1 MVQTAQVSS
10 ALYHSP
16 KGFTTLGEG
25 PFYRASDSTLHWFD
39 CLATPCEL
47 YILPVDPDTGA
58 PRGEARVLP
67 LADSVTV
74 AGFRK
79 DKPGSYIAAYYQGVC
94 TVDEE
99 TGRID
104 VVREIIPTD
113 QRDNLRFNDGG
124 VDAGGR
130 FWLAEMDLQAMK
142 YGLDGVPESY
152 GTPKGRL
159 WRYDPDGSL
168 HCMIDGGITCG
179 NGVTWSPD
187 NKTMYVNDSAALH
200 VYAYDFDL
208 ETGGI
213 SNRRILVD
221 ERQWSGGAPDGMV
234 ADTQGNLWIA
244 VYATRRV
251 MVFRPDGTHLRDVEF
266 PARDVTC
273 TTWGGKDHNILYVTS
288 GTNHSGTHPSGEEGG
303 PVYMFRPGDA
313 RGQAKYEFGA

>member
-1 MVQTAQVSS
+1 MSQPTPHLYLHYNHPKSKHTNTQHSFNQTDISQLYSIHKTNTMVQTAQVSS

-25 PFYRASDSTLHWFD
+25 PFYRAKDSTLHWFD

-79 DKPGSYIAAYYQGVC
+79 DKPGSYIAAYHQGVC

-113 QRDNLRFNDGG
+113 QRDDLRFNDGG
-124 VDAGGR
+124 VDARGR
-130 FWLAEMDLQAMK
+130 FWLAEMDIQALK
-142 YGLDGVPESY
+142 FGTSGVPESY
-152 GTPKGRL
+152 GSPKGRL
-159 WRYDPDGSL
+159 WRYGPDGSL
-168 HCMIDGGITCG
+168 DCMIDGGITCG

-187 NKTMYVNDSAALH
+187 NKTSVSSYIFYPSINKGVALH
-200 VYAYDFDL
+200 ANSCANSVR
-208 ETGGI
+208 E
-213 SNRRILVD
+213 
-221 ERQWSGGAPDGMV
+221 
-234 ADTQGNLWIA
+234 
-244 VYATRRV
+244 
-251 MVFRPDGTHLRDVEF
+251 
-266 PARDVTC
+266 
-273 TTWGGKDHNILYVTS
+273 
-288 GTNHSGTHPSGEEGG
+288 
-303 PVYMFRPGDA
+303 
-313 RGQAKYEFGA
+313 